1 MPEELQHLLKRIRTE
16 AVDQAEHDAEEI
28 LSQARTKAATLV
40 KEAELKAQSVLAESD
55 TEAKLFTERSS
66 RALDQAGRDLLI
78 SVGNGVQQILQG
90 LVEGEAGQAMDTP
103 FLQGLLDKVIS
114 AYLGDGGSAL
124 EVTVGPEDQAAL
136 QSYFREKFQ
145 ARLAAGSEVT
155 VDPGLGKG
163 FKIHFKDTHV
173 YHDFTRE
180 AIADA
185 LGDLLQPHL
194 AEVVSKA
201 AQDAANPA

>member
-16 AVDQAEHDAEEI
+16 AVDQAEQDAEEI
-28 LSQARTKAATLV
+28 LGQARTKAANLV
-40 KEAELKAQSVLAESD
+40 KEAEQKAQSILAESD
-55 TEAKLFTERSS
+55 TEAKLFTDRSS

-90 LVEGEAGQAMDTP
+90 LVEGETAQAMDTS
-103 FLQGLLDKVIS
+103 FLQGLLDKVIN

-124 EVTVGPEDQAAL
+124 EVTVGPEDAAAL
-136 QSYFREKFQ
+136 QSYFREKLQ
-145 ARLAAGSEVT
+145 ARLKAGSDVR

-173 YHDFTRE
+173 YHDFTSD
-180 AIADA
+180 AIAEA

-194 AEVVSKA
+194 AEIVGKA